1 MEKKKIFN
9 LFKRVIFIA
18 LIVIFIT
25 VGLTIMLKYEV
36 EGEKSLPY
44 EIDKI
49 LMVSTV
55 DGDFTEDEQYI
66 WNINV
71 TEIND
76 LYIYIDSKEETDE
89 TIKQITIENFNLV
102 RAPQKGNVKI
112 YRPTADLDNLY
123 TYSEQ
128 DYLND
133 KIVYTGG
140 KIDDMKSLE
149 IANNG
154 GILGF
159 RLALEDLGR
168 YLSNEDEEIIYD
180 GRLLQNLG
188 VSLEEIKLQLSFDII
203 IETNSNIKYKGSLS
217 MEMPTDEIIEKGS
230 SKIELTDFSNV
241 IFKRI

>member
-9 LFKRVIFIA
+9 IFKRAIFII
-18 LIVIFIT
+18 LIVILIT
-25 VGLTIMLKYEV
+25 AGLTIMLKYEV

-76 LYIYIDSKEETDE
+76 LYIYIDSKEETEE

-102 RAPQKGNVKI
+102 KAPQKGNVKI

-128 DYLND
+128 DYLHD

-154 GILGF
+154 GILSF

-188 VSLEEIKLQLSFDII
+188 VSLDEIKLQLSFDII
-203 IETNSNIKYKGSLS
+203 IETNSNVKYKGSLS

>member
-1 MEKKKIFN
+1 MH
-9 LFKRVIFIA
+9 
-18 LIVIFIT
+18 
-25 VGLTIMLKYEV
+25 
-36 EGEKSLPY
+36 
-44 EIDKI
+44 
-49 LMVSTV
+49 
-55 DGDFTEDEQYI
+55 
-66 WNINV
+66 
-71 TEIND
+71 
-76 LYIYIDSKEETDE
+76 
-89 TIKQITIENFNLV
+89 
-102 RAPQKGNVKI
+102 
-112 YRPTADLDNLY
+112 
-123 TYSEQ
+123 
-128 DYLND
+128 D

-149 IANNG
+149 IANKG

-188 VSLEEIKLQLSFDII
+188 VSLDEIKLQLSFDII
-203 IETNSNIKYKGSLS
+203 IETNSNVKYKGSLS